1 MQKPSEGRT
10 WKTAGDQEDWL
21 RTKGK
26 ILAYMTEVLANRL
39 RDEFPSL
46 PAQVVHL
53 VYGYITPVAAEYVRR
68 AIWRETTLSD
78 YQKAQLH
85 IFTLRM
91 YAYVISHYRGHL
103 PNAEQCIDELLDVPI
118 PLGDPSFFT
127 RMNRVTP
134 IFDKYFRP
142 EIRGQNIND
151 EEIFAG
157 AFVGAVLGIVK
168 ERSGALVPLTDQD
181 LDRILEDFE
190 MTGRT
195 IRQMLAD

>member
-1 MQKPSEGRT
+1 MPEGKT
-10 WKTAGDQEDWL
+10 WNTAGEQEDWL

-39 RDEFPSL
+39 RNEFPSL

-68 AIWRETTLSD
+68 AIWRETTLSV

-91 YAYVISHYRGHL
+91 YAYVISHYKGRL
-103 PNAEQCIDELLDVPI
+103 PNAAQCINELLDAPI
-118 PLGDPSFFT
+118 PLGEPSFAT
-127 RMNRVTP
+127 RMSRVKP
-134 IFDKYFRP
+134 IFDEYFLP
-142 EIRGQNIND
+142 EKRGNNLDDDMVFATGFLHQVVLIVTERGVGLNI
-151 EEIFAG
+151 G
-157 AFVGAVLGIVK
+157 
-168 ERSGALVPLTDQD
+168 DQD
-181 LDRILEDFE
+181 CIRIMEAFD
-190 MTGRT
+190 TTART

>member
-1 MQKPSEGRT
+1 MPERRA
-10 WKTAGDQEDWL
+10 WKSANEQEDWL

-26 ILAYMTEVLANRL
+26 ILAYMTQVLANRL
-39 RDEFPSL
+39 RSEFPSL
-46 PAQVVHL
+46 PAQTVHL

-68 AIWRETTLSD
+68 AIWRETTLSE
-78 YQKAQLH
+78 YEKAQLH

-91 YAYVISHYRGHL
+91 YAYVIGHYKGKL

-142 EIRGQNIND
+142 EIRGRHIND
-151 EEIFAG
+151 EQIFAG

-168 ERSGALVPLTDQD
+168 ERSGVLVPLTDQD
-181 LDRILEDFE
+181 LGRILEGFE
-190 MTGRT
+190 MTGST
-195 IRQMLAD
+195 IHQMLAD